1 MILRA
6 LILCLAITMAASPAP
21 AADRPMTADEF
32 EAYTTGKTFFYG
44 NGDTAYGAEEY
55 LSGRYVRWSFLDGDC
70 KEGRWFADEAGL
82 ICFTYED
89 RPEPQCWSF
98 LHGPD
103 GLVARYEND
112 PQATELYEVR
122 QSDEPLEC
130 PGPKVGV

>member
-1 MILRA
+1 
-6 LILCLAITMAASPAP
+6 
-21 AADRPMTADEF
+21 MTAEEF
-32 EAYTTGKTFFYG
+32 EAYTTGKTFYYG
-44 NGDTAYGAEEY
+44 NGGAPYGAEEY

-70 KEGRWFADEAGL
+70 KEGRWFTDEGGL

-98 LHGPD
+98 LQGPN
-103 GLVARYEND
+103 GLIARYEND